1 MHKYPKGLRPW
12 LKAPPRKGYKRAISL
27 CSTSVRRKKRGA
39 TCAQYSDSY
48 ALFGG
53 SKGAAAGC
61 SRRTTGRSTLAVL
74 CANMAG
80 ATNVAPAST
89 RSRTTR
95 MGPDWTAGPR
105 PAGICGPLDCRAHIC
120 RAMGHRRPASR
131 GAAQE
136 AASITCEIP
145 RRNSSNEQWRSA
157 FVEVEIRCV
166 FEYLGAVIV
175 HAHGRAGEA
184 AELPRRA
191 RNCGQLRQ
199 ERVKSYGGKSCK
211 AEHHATPKRSRPER
225 STKTSVWKLT

>member
-12 LKAPPRKGYKRAISL
+12 LKAPPRKGCKRAISL

-39 TCAQYSDSY
+39 TFAQYSDSY

-80 ATNVAPAST
+80 ATNAAPAST

-105 PAGICGPLDCRAHIC
+105 PASICGPLDCRAHIC
-120 RAMGHRRPASR
+120 RSMGHTRPASR

-136 AASITCEIP
+136 AASLTCEIP

-157 FVEVEIRCV
+157 FVE
-166 FEYLGAVIV
+166 
-175 HAHGRAGEA
+175 RA
-184 AELPRRA
+184 
-191 RNCGQLRQ
+191 CGWR
-199 ERVKSYGGKSCK
+199 
-211 AEHHATPKRSRPER
+211 
-225 STKTSVWKLT
+225 